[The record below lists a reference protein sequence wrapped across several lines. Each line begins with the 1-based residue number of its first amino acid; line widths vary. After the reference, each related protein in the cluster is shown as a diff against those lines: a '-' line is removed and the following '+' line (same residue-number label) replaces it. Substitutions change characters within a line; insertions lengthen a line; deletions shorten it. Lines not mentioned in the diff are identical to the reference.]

1 MKSSG
6 RSFSRDSQLRWMQQ
20 STLAKTRGEI
30 TPSVK
35 LELEVKTGADGEER
49 KKEGTGTGMNWIT
62 GIDGS
67 SGS

>member
-6 RSFSRDSQLRWMQQ
+6 RSSSRDSQLRWMQQ
-20 STLAKTRGEI
+20 STLAKTRGET

-49 KKEGTGTGMNWIT
+49 KERRDWNWDELDY
-62 GIDGS
+62 GN
-67 SGS
+67 